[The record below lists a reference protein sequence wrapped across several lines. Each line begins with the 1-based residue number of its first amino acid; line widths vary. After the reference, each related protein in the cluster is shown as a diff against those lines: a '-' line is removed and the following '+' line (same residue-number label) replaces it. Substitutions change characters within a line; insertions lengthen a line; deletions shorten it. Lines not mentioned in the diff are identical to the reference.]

1 MEFLKFPPWS
11 MFSIN
16 PHIIPCAFRLDL
28 LFALVTFHQN
38 FLFSLYRRRLRGSE
52 VHDYTMHLQL
62 INKVYL
68 PYLISNT
75 FLFFYYCLF
84 IQFQIQG
91 FVKLG
96 KRKVLNESYLKEM
109 VMPQSGELFGRVIKL
124 VGGDNIIVKSSD
136 GRVRTCRIRGKIKR
150 KMWIRDNDLVLIAPW
165 DFQSDKADIIWRYI
179 SAHADKLEQDG
190 LLQGLR

>member
-1 MEFLKFPPWS
+1 MVWGICQYVF
-11 MFSIN
+11 I
-16 PHIIPCAFRLDL
+16 L
-28 LFALVTFHQN
+28 LLPSNHLV
-38 FLFSLYRRRLRGSE
+38 
-52 VHDYTMHLQL
+52 
-62 INKVYL
+62 
-68 PYLISNT
+68 SNT
-75 FLFFYYCLF
+75 GDCK
-84 IQFQIQG
+84 I
-91 FVKLG
+91 G

-136 GRVRTCRIRGKIKR
+136 GRIRTCRIRGKIKR

-190 LLQGLR
+190 HLQGLR